1 MAIRDGFLLAV
12 ALAAAA
18 LTGSAQNARDAFWSA
33 NDLISVTPNPAVHN
47 RPKVHSPSSAQKSTS
62 TVTPNGGSVNSPE
75 NSRTEQLAQ
84 LVAFNGYGVAPH
96 PVRNSENRLGLRC
109 SLLLRGPD
117 KEYSEATPGA
127 IFHSGDH
134 IRLSLLANQSGYLYV
149 IQKGSSGT
157 WAPIY
162 PSPSAGANAAR
173 IEPGQL
179 EMVPGGTQ
187 AFAFDQNPGAEKLF
201 VILSRTPID
210 DIDRVIRN
218 LSHGGGAPAPPPAD
232 ASTELEAK
240 NVISD
245 AFIQRLASRDLTL
258 VDEETV
264 DSSPAAAQNAEKA
277 VYVVAK
283 KSDAKSSD
291 QVVLSLDLRHE

>member
-1 MAIRDGFLLAV
+1 MAPADGA
-12 ALAAAA
+12 
-18 LTGSAQNARDAFWSA
+18 
-33 NDLISVTPNPAVHN
+33 
-47 RPKVHSPSSAQKSTS
+47 
-62 TVTPNGGSVNSPE
+62 VNSPE
-75 NSRTEQLAQ
+75 NSRSEQVAQ
-84 LVAFNGYGVAPH
+84 LVAFNGYGAAPH

-127 IFHSGDH
+127 VFHSGDH

-162 PSPSAGANAAR
+162 PPSSAGANAAK
-173 IEPGQL
+173 IEAGQL

-187 AFAFDQNPGAEKLF
+187 AFAFDQNPGAEKLY

-218 LSHGGGAPAPPPAD
+218 LSHGGGAPAPPAD
-232 ASTELEAK
+232 TSQELEAK

-264 DSSPAAAQNAEKA
+264 DSSSTAANNAEKA
-277 VYVVAK
+277 VYVVAR
-283 KSDAKSSD
+283 KSDAQSSD